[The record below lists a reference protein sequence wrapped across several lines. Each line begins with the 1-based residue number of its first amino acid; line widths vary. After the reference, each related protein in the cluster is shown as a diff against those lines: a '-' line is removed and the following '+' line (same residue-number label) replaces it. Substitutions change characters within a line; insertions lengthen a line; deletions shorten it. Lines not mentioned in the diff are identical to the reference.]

1 MNAVDFKYDGQFLSD
16 YGFIIC
22 DFNGSNGLNEATT
35 SSKISFETV
44 PMLGGRRYSLVNAK
58 YDEAL
63 SFQFDICKNPEVY
76 DDLFIT
82 SDEYRDLMRWLNRDQ
97 FLELCLFDNDED
109 YDPCYFNASFNA
121 EKLKIGERVC
131 GVRLYA
137 QTDSP
142 YALGEEI
149 TITKNF
155 YSGYAVKEINDMSDE
170 IGFIYPS
177 IKITCKSDGDLTL
190 SNLTYDVDVEIN
202 NCINNE
208 VITIDGESL
217 TITTDN
223 PSHSICDDFNY
234 EFFVIGNT
242 MNDRRNRITTSIPCL
257 IEIKYRP
264 IIKDLP

>member
-22 DFNGSNGLNEATT
+22 EFNGSNGLNEATT

-63 SFQFDICKNPEVY
+63 SFQFDICKDPDVY
-76 DDLFIT
+76 DDLYIT
-82 SDEYRDLMRWLNRDQ
+82 SDEYRDLMRWLNRNQ

-155 YSGYAVKEINDMSDE
+155 TSATSAVDINDMSDE

-177 IKITCKSDGDLTL
+177 VKVTCKLKDDFEL
-190 SNLTYDVDVEIN
+190 SNITYGVNMRIN
-202 NCINNE
+202 NCKYGE
-208 VITIDGESL
+208 VITVDGDAL
-217 TITTDN
+217 TITTDDYT
-223 PSHSICDDFNY
+223 HDIYDDFNY
-234 EFFVIGNT
+234 DFFVIGNT
-242 MNDRRNRITTSIPCL
+242 MNDRKNRISVNMPCL
-257 IEIKYRP
+257 LEIKYRP